1 MVIVSFSGFEVIQ
14 LFSEGGG
21 GVGGG
26 LSPGLNRVKGRL
38 SSKPLNFR
46 RSTWGLFSK
55 ETGDEPSQTEE

>member
-1 MVIVSFSGFEVIQ
+1 MVLK
-14 LFSEGGG
+14 LFNFLARGKGGG
-21 GVGGG
+21 GGG